1 MVCGDGLVFQVVGVA
16 GIAVPLFSVVV
27 AREFFVVLL
36 AHTRRE

>member
-1 MVCGDGLVFQVVGVA
+1 MLWA
-16 GIAVPLFSVVV
+16 GIAVPLFSVV